1 VELCPSGVWFS
12 DDCEKCF
19 LVPNLFGNAEANA
32 FKYISVG
39 YIFENT

>member
-1 VELCPSGVWFS
+1 VELCPSGVFFI
-12 DDCEKCF
+12 DKGEKCF
-19 LVPNLFGNAEANA
+19 FVPNLFGNAEANA